1 MGITLTS
8 ASSVLFAELHHTP
21 GVFAQAE
28 DRAHRIGR
36 VGTVNIVYLIGR
48 DTADEWIWNMIGKK
62 IDTLES
68 AGLAS
73 SKTSDTVVDLDEQKR
88 QEEAEKEN
96 LDDWEDDEA
105 FLNCLKPTSTAAGAA
120 NISRTSTN
128 NSFNSTMSNRSV
140 EDQITP
146 RSKSGKSLF
155 TSPENVPNDQL
166 RLDFFYDKTPNRSTK
181 TPNPVK
187 NSSDLSSA
195 VMSSPKSSIPKRS
208 RNLANTSRFV
218 IDSDD
223 DDSVEIVTESKKR
236 AAPEIVQSEQKR
248 TKTARGMD
256 LSVIYAYIG
265 FHADVRCEHFSCA
278 NLKTQVH
285 NDRKIRVKSVL
296 HSID

>member
-1 MGITLTS
+1 MGITLTA

-105 FLNCLKPTSTAAGAA
+105 FLNCLKPSTAAGGA
-120 NISRTSTN
+120 NTSRTSTN
-128 NSFNSTMSNRSV
+128 NSFNSTMSPRNRSV

-146 RSKSGKSLF
+146 RSKSAKSLF
-155 TSPENVPNDQL
+155 TSPENVPNNQL
-166 RLDFFYDKTPNRSTK
+166 KLDFFYDKTPNKSTQAQ
-181 TPNPVK
+181 NPAN
-187 NSSDLSSA
+187 NSTDISKA
-195 VMSSPKSSIPKRS
+195 VMSSPRSSINKRP

-218 IDSDD
+218 IDSDED
-223 DDSVEIVTESKKR
+223 ESVEIVTESKKR
-236 AAPEIVQSEQKR
+236 AATEVVQSAQKR
-248 TKTARGMD
+248 TKTARGMGPVS
-256 LSVIYAYIG
+256 LYK
-265 FHADVRCEHFSCA
+265 FSC
-278 NLKTQVH
+278 
-285 NDRKIRVKSVL
+285 
-296 HSID
+296 

>member
-96 LDDWEDDEA
+96 MDDWEDDEA
-105 FLNCLKPTSTAAGAA
+105 FLNCLKPSTTAAGGA

-128 NSFNSTMSNRSV
+128 NSFNSTRSI

-146 RSKSGKSLF
+146 RSKSAKSLF
-155 TSPENVPNDQL
+155 TSPENVPKDQL
-166 RLDFFYDKTPNRSTK
+166 RLDFFYDKTPNRSTQA
-181 TPNPVK
+181 PNPVENATDISK
-187 NSSDLSSA
+187 A
-195 VMSSPKSSIPKRS
+195 VMSSPKSSINKRP
-208 RNLANTSRFV
+208 RNFANTSRFV
-218 IDSDD
+218 IDSDED
-223 DDSVEIVTESKKR
+223 ESVEIVTESKKR
-236 AAPEIVQSEQKR
+236 AATEIVQSAQKR
-248 TKTARGMD
+248 TKTARDIFEEMELG
-256 LSVIYAYIG
+256 
-265 FHADVRCEHFSCA
+265 
-278 NLKTQVH
+278 
-285 NDRKIRVKSVL
+285 RKK
-296 HSID
+296 

>member
-96 LDDWEDDEA
+96 MDDWEDDEA
-105 FLNCLKPTSTAAGAA
+105 FLNCLKPSTTAAGGA

-128 NSFNSTMSNRSV
+128 NSFNSTRSI

-146 RSKSGKSLF
+146 RSKSAKSLF
-155 TSPENVPNDQL
+155 TSPENVPKDQL
-166 RLDFFYDKTPNRSTK
+166 RLDFFYDKTPNRSTQAR
-181 TPNPVK
+181 NPVENATDISK
-187 NSSDLSSA
+187 A
-195 VMSSPKSSIPKRS
+195 VMSSPKSSINKRP

-218 IDSDD
+218 IDSDED
-223 DDSVEIVTESKKR
+223 ESVEIVSESKKR
-236 AAPEIVQSEQKR
+236 AATEIVQSAQKR
-248 TKTARGMD
+248 TKTARGMGLIS
-256 LSVIYAYIG
+256 LS
-265 FHADVRCEHFSCA
+265 RFS
-278 NLKTQVH
+278 
-285 NDRKIRVKSVL
+285 
-296 HSID
+296 